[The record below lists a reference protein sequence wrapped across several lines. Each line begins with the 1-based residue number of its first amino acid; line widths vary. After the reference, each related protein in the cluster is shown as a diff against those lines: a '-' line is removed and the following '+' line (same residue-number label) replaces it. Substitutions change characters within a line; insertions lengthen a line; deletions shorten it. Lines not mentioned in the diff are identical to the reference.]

1 MFYWSRKH
9 SQFFLL
15 FIGPFYVGAFYF
27 NAMHAMLSQIKHI
40 PQPWPKFQFHS
51 HNSTHFM
58 RLAFQ
63 SIPMQLKCLY
73 LFMKSYTQ
81 HTCLSTKQHLFWFVL
96 GIFIERNCNITQ
108 NRLAALILHILQFM
122 CDKHH
127 FRLSHVTR
135 DAWFTSSAKL
145 FHLLNCTRTHC
156 IAKMQKDKKK
166 TVCALSIKRI
176 MSLN

>member
-122 CDKHH
+122 CDICHT
-127 FRLSHVTR
+127 SQGTR
-135 DAWFTSSAKL
+135 DSQVVQSCFTCSTAREHIVL
-145 FHLLNCTRTHC
+145 
-156 IAKMQKDKKK
+156 QKCKKIKKK